1 MIDKLKTKNNKN
13 IVFYIIVAF
22 CFVSSIFFVYNNHS
36 FYQRPVAKV
45 IETSVTE
52 TTETE
57 DLYGNKDKLFTQ
69 EIIAEIKNGEEKGQ
83 EILLDNEYSSS
94 GAYDFEYKSGNELF
108 IHIDKDNTTLTGNIT
123 DVKRDKYIVIAMWIF
138 IFALLLVGKRQG
150 LFATISLAIN
160 MLLLSWAL
168 DIYVNTGLN
177 LLWIF
182 GITVIL
188 FTVSSL
194 LLVNGR
200 NEKTYA
206 AIITTILGTFISLL
220 ITYLAIWFT
229 SGKGLYY
236 EEMSFLT
243 RPYQLVFLAGLF
255 VGSLG
260 AVMDVAISMSSALYE
275 LYQRDHHIS
284 NDSLK
289 KSGLNIGKDIMGTM
303 TNILFFAYISG
314 SIPILIVYFKNASPL
329 GYALSLNLSLEI
341 ARALSG
347 GIGIVLTIPIG
358 IYTTILFINRKRA
371 KL

>member
-1 MIDKLKTKNNKN
+1 MIDKLKAIKNRN
-13 IVFYIIVAF
+13 IIFYVIVMI
-22 CFVSSIFFVYNNHS
+22 CFSTSVFFVYNNYE
-36 FYQRPVAKV
+36 FYERPIAKIVETTV
-45 IETSVTE
+45 IE
-52 TTETE
+52 TTETVDVYENE
-57 DLYGNKDKLFTQ
+57 DMLFTQ

-83 EILLDNEYSSS
+83 PIHLVNEYSSS
-94 GAYDFEYKSGNELF
+94 GAYDFAYKEGTELF
-108 IHIDKDNTTLTGNIT
+108 VYIDNAKTPFTGNIA
-123 DVKRDKYIVIAMWIF
+123 DVKRDKYIVIAMWLF
-138 IFALLLVGKRQG
+138 IFTLLLIGKKQG
-150 LFATISLAIN
+150 LFAAISLALN
-160 MLLLSWAL
+160 MMLLSWAL
-168 DIYVNTGLN
+168 DIYVNVGLN

-182 GITVIL
+182 GITSIL

-200 NEKTYA
+200 NEKSYA

-220 ITYLAIWFT
+220 ITYLTILLT
-229 SGKGLYY
+229 SGKGLYF

-260 AVMDVAISMSSALYE
+260 AVMDVAISISSALYE
-275 LYQRDHHIS
+275 FYQKDHQIS
-284 NDSLK
+284 NNSLK

-314 SIPILIVYFKNASPL
+314 SIPILIVYFKNGSPL

-341 ARALSG
+341 ARALAG

-358 IYTTILFINRKRA
+358 IYTTIFFINRKRVES
-371 KL
+371 

>member
-1 MIDKLKTKNNKN
+1 MIGKLKAMIDKHT
-13 IVFYIIVAF
+13 IFYIIIGM
-22 CFVSSIFFVYNNHS
+22 CFIFSLFFVYNNHP
-36 FYQRPVAKV
+36 FYEQPIAKV
-45 IETSVTE
+45 IETVVTE

-57 DLYGNKDKLFTQ
+57 DQYGNKDTLFVQ
-69 EIIAEIKNGEEKGQ
+69 EIVAEIKNGEEKGKHVH
-83 EILLDNEYSSS
+83 LVNEYSSS

-108 IHIDKDNTTLTGNIT
+108 IYTNKDGPSLAGDII

-138 IFALLLVGKRQG
+138 IFSLLLVGRRQG
-150 LFATISLAIN
+150 FFAAISLAIN

-177 LLWIF
+177 LLWII
-182 GITVIL
+182 GITVVL

-200 NEKTYA
+200 NAKTYA
-206 AIITTILGTFISLL
+206 AIITTVLGTFISML
-220 ITYLAIWFT
+220 ITYLAIWAT

-260 AVMDVAISMSSALYE
+260 AVMDVAISISSALYE

-284 NDSLK
+284 NNSLK
-289 KSGLNIGKDIMGTM
+289 ESGLNIGKDIMGTM

-347 GIGIVLTIPIG
+347 GIGIVITIPIG
-358 IYTTILFINRKRA
+358 IYTTIFLINRKRE